1 MRQGRLASSANA
13 NTRLAPSLNRR
24 PLRDAGRRLCGTEA
38 GRPDGTCAGSPSGR
52 GLVRLACHHAEK
64 QPRSRAGAGCRT
76 AGWVVGKS
84 PARSHRQRD
93 RGSAAPKVGAASVR
107 RLGFF
112 FGGDAMRA
120 GIYRV
125 IAERLAPSMPAFG
138 ETLSCGQIWALFA
151 HIEDF

>member
-1 MRQGRLASSANA
+1 MPDCRM
-13 NTRLAPSLNRR
+13 
-24 PLRDAGRRLCGTEA
+24 GRRQKPRQKPPSA
-38 GRPDGTCAGSPSGR
+38 RPRLR
-52 GLVRLACHHAEK
+52 GPQSWGGVG
-64 QPRSRAGAGCRT
+64 PRM
-76 AGWVVGKS
+76 
-84 PARSHRQRD
+84 
-93 RGSAAPKVGAASVR
+93 
-107 RLGFF
+107 GFF